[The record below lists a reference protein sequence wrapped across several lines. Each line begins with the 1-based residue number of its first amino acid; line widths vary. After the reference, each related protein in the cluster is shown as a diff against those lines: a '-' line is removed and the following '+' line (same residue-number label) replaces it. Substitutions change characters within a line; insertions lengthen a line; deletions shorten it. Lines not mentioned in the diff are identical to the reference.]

1 MTYLAEKIHL
11 KVQAN
16 TRFVQSRP
24 SENIVQ
30 SVRNYGIIQNLFQR
44 MVLPWLIFIHAGNFT
59 DSSFHRIQRTTTK
72 QPGCSN
78 FQRVIEKTL
87 FTVFSASSEPNP

>member
-16 TRFVQSRP
+16 TRFVQSSP

-44 MVLPWLIFIHAGNFT
+44 MVLT
-59 DSSFHRIQRTTTK
+59 DLAYFLDWPPESPDNQYHLNK
-72 QPGCSN
+72 
-78 FQRVIEKTL
+78 
-87 FTVFSASSEPNP
+87 